1 MEHHGTSW
9 NIMKRHGTSWNIMK
23 HHGLSWNP
31 MEDHVVERIV
41 ERINGLS
48 ESLKKLRAADQ

>member
-9 NIMKRHGTSWNIMK
+9 NIMERHGT
-23 HHGLSWNP
+23 SWNP
-31 MEDHVVERIV
+31 MEDHVIERII

-48 ESLKKLRAADQ
+48 ESLKKLRAADQYWL